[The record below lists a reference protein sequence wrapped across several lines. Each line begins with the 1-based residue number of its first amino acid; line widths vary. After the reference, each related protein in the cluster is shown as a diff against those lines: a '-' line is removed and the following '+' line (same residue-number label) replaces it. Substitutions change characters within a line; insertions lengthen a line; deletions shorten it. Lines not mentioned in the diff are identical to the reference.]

1 MNNNNNTYVNMII
14 QSIKERNNNNI
25 IINKNDKYIIL
36 NLQIVNKIYEIYIIN
51 ISQKIIFL
59 F

>member
-1 MNNNNNTYVNMII
+1 MII

>member
-1 MNNNNNTYVNMII
+1 MII
-14 QSIKERNNNNI
+14 QSVKERNNNDI
-25 IINKNDKYIIL
+25 IINKNNIYIIL
-36 NLQIVNKIYEIYIIN
+36 NSQIVIKIYEIYIIN

>member
-1 MNNNNNTYVNMII
+1 MII
-14 QSIKERNNNNI
+14 QSIMERNNNNI
-25 IINKNDKYIIL
+25 IINKNNKYIIL
-36 NLQIVNKIYEIYIIN
+36 NSQIVNKIYEIYIIN

>member
-51 ISQKIIFL
+51 ISLKIIFL